1 MKDIIFL
8 TATDFEY
15 DSPVIGKYEIFE
27 VGVGK
32 VISAVNTA
40 RLLNKLQPSL
50 VINFGSAGNL
60 KDYKI
65 GDVLEIGE
73 VYNDIDTGEFSDYG
87 TTPFSSLSKLKI
99 SDSNIK
105 CFTTDYFYNSTNTY
119 SDGYLNMIKSCDVV
133 DMELYSIALTCKSFG
148 IPFKSYKWISDDGDS
163 SKWEENALI
172 GFNKFKTEMLNKFG

>member
-1 MKDIIFL
+1 MKNILFL
-8 TATDFEY
+8 TATELEY
-15 DSPVIGKYEIFE
+15 DSPSILDSEIFE
-27 VGVGK
+27 IGVGK
-32 VISAVNTA
+32 VASAVNTT
-40 RLLNKLQPSL
+40 RLIEDLKPDL
-50 VINFGSAGNL
+50 VINFGSVGNL

-133 DMELYSIALTCKSFG
+133 DMELYSIAFTCKSFG
-148 IPFKSYKWISDDGDS
+148 IPFKSYKWISDNGDS